1 MYCTAKKR
9 YDIFVY
15 EFENIEGRKIEFE
28 YMPAIEDIRDFILEQ
43 LAKEMPEK
51 TEEEIEQMLTN
62 TEFFEEQMKEYNGD
76 LEEYFEAAAQEEFDK
91 EKYWEVEDEDY

>member
-15 EFENIEGRKIEFE
+15 EFRNKARQKIDYE

-51 TEEEIEQMLTN
+51 TEEEIEEMLEN
-62 TEFFEEQMKEYNGD
+62 DEFFEEQMKEYNGD
-76 LEEYFEAAAQEEFDK
+76 LEEYFETAAQEEFSE

>member
-15 EFENIEGRKIEFE
+15 EFRNKARQKIDYE
-28 YMPAIEDIRDFILEQ
+28 YMPAIEDIRDFILEK

-51 TEEEIEQMLTN
+51 TEEEIEEMLEN
-62 TEFFEEQMKEYNGD
+62 DEYFERQMKEYNGD
-76 LEEYFEAAAQEEFDK
+76 LEEYFETAAQEEFNE